1 MRIVGITGGIT
12 SGKSAV
18 TRYLK
23 KHGFYVIDCDKIT
36 DALYENSDEF
46 NQGLLN
52 LFGNKIIYDGKISR
66 SKLGSIVFSNKSEM
80 KKLNNFAFP
89 YILRQI
95 EYEMECNKD
104 LDIIFIDAPTLF
116 ESGLNKIIPFTD
128 IWVVSVSV
136 TTQMLRLKRRKSY
149 LSANAINNI
158 LNSQW
163 KDEERRNYATFVL
176 NNDKGLPR
184 LLFTRI
190 KYGLE
195 LLGYTV

>member
-1 MRIVGITGGIT
+1 MKIVGITGGIT

-23 KHGFYVIDCDKIT
+23 RHNFYVIDCDKIT
-36 DALYENSDEF
+36 DALYENSEEF

-66 SKLGSIVFSNKSEM
+66 SKLGSIVFSNKAEM

-116 ESGLNKIIPFTD
+116 ESGLNKLIPFTD

-136 TTQMLRLKRRKSY
+136 STQMLRLKRRKSY

-163 KDEERRNYATFVL
+163 TDEERRKYAKCHSFP
-176 NNDKGLPR
+176 KHYR
-184 LLFTRI
+184 H
-190 KYGLE
+190 KS
-195 LLGYTV
+195 

>member
-1 MRIVGITGGIT
+1 MKIVGITGGIT

-23 KHGFYVIDCDKIT
+23 RHNFYVIDCDKIT
-36 DALYENSDEF
+36 DALYENSEEF

-66 SKLGSIVFSNKSEM
+66 SKLGSIVFSNKAEM

-116 ESGLNKIIPFTD
+116 ESGLNQLIPFTD

-136 TTQMLRLKRRKSY
+136 STQMLRLKRRKSY

-163 KDEERRNYATFVL
+163 TDEERRKYATFVL

-184 LLFTRI
+184 LLYARI
-190 KYGLE
+190 QYGLE
-195 LLGYTV
+195 LLGYTL